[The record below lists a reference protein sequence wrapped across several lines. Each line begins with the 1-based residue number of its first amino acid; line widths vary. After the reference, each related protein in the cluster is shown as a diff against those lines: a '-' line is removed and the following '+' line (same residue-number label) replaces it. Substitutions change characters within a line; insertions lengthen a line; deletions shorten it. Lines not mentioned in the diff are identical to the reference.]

1 MLKRT
6 LAVLILIMGL
16 IYIFVSSALIFKLI
30 PMWLILLYAY
40 LHRSRLDKRY
50 VLFVIT
56 GLFFCML
63 GDGLLSHFVI
73 GLSAFLIG
81 HLFYTAAFITKW
93 KFSWIRLCTII
104 PILIYAGIM
113 ANQLVRSMQNTDNEG
128 LIIPVMIYLLI
139 ILSMGGFSIMSGNIW
154 SMIGST
160 LFIISD
166 SILAWNKFVSD
177 VAYSSV
183 LIMLTYYTAQFLI
196 ANSVGQRSQRT
207 NAPNTNSLAR

>member
-1 MLKRT
+1 MFKRT

-40 LHRSRLDKRY
+40 LQRSRLDKRY
-50 VLFVIT
+50 VLLVIT

-63 GDGLLSHFVI
+63 GDGLLSHFII

-93 KFSWIRLCTII
+93 KFSWVRLCTII
-104 PILIYAGIM
+104 PFLIYAGIM
-113 ANQLVRSMQNTDNEG
+113 ANQLVRAMQNTDNEG

-139 ILSMGGFSIMSGNIW
+139 ILSMGWFSIMSGNIW

-166 SILAWNKFVSD
+166 SILAWNKFVSE
-177 VAYSSV
+177 VTYSGV
-183 LIMLTYYTAQFLI
+183 MIMLTYYTAQFLI
-196 ANSVGQRSQRT
+196 ANSVGQRGQRT
-207 NAPNTNSLAR
+207 DASNTNSLAR

>member
-16 IYIFVSSALIFKLI
+16 VYIFVSSALIFKLI

-40 LHRSRLDKRY
+40 LHRSRVDKRY
-50 VLFVIT
+50 VLLIII

-113 ANQLVRSMQNTDNEG
+113 ANQLFQAMHNTDNEE

-139 ILSMGGFSIMSGNIW
+139 ILSMGWFSIMSGNVW
-154 SMIGST
+154 SMIGGT

-166 SILAWNKFVSD
+166 SILAWNKFISD
-177 VAYSSV
+177 VYYSGV
-183 LIMLTYYTAQFLI
+183 LIMLTYYAAQFLI
-196 ANSVGQRSQRT
+196 ANSVGHKNPRSD
-207 NAPNTNSLAR
+207 ASSTNSLAH

>member
-1 MLKRT
+1 MFKRT

-40 LHRSRLDKRY
+40 LQRSRLDKRY
-50 VLFVIT
+50 VLLVIT

-63 GDGLLSHFVI
+63 GDGLLSHFII

-93 KFSWIRLCTII
+93 KFSWVRLCTII
-104 PILIYAGIM
+104 PFLIYAGIM
-113 ANQLVRSMQNTDNEG
+113 ANQLVRAMQNTDNKG

-139 ILSMGGFSIMSGNIW
+139 ILSMGWFSIMSGNIW

-166 SILAWNKFVSD
+166 SILAWNKFVSE
-177 VAYSSV
+177 VTYSGV
-183 LIMLTYYTAQFLI
+183 MIMLTYYTAQFLI
-196 ANSVGQRSQRT
+196 ANSVGQRGQRT
-207 NAPNTNSLAR
+207 DASNTNSLAR

>member
-1 MLKRT
+1 MFKRT

-40 LHRSRLDKRY
+40 LQRSRLDKRY
-50 VLFVIT
+50 VLLVIT

-63 GDGLLSHFVI
+63 GDGLLSHFII

-93 KFSWIRLCTII
+93 KFSWVRLCTII
-104 PILIYAGIM
+104 PFLIYAGIM
-113 ANQLVRSMQNTDNEG
+113 ANQLVRAMQNTDNEG

-139 ILSMGGFSIMSGNIW
+139 ILSMGWFSIMSGNIW

-166 SILAWNKFVSD
+166 SILAWNKFVSE
-177 VAYSSV
+177 VTYSGV
-183 LIMLTYYTAQFLI
+183 MIMLTYYMAQFLI
-196 ANSVGQRSQRT
+196 ANSVGQRGQPTDAS
-207 NAPNTNSLAR
+207 NTNSLAR